1 MLIMKEIKNVIN
13 FFELP
18 MDPMFPVDYREYEQ
32 MLSDLDIYH
41 FHNVLELGLCL
52 SGNGIFH
59 AEDRDYRFEAGD
71 VSFVLKGEPHVAQSP
86 DDSPSQWVYVGV
98 DVERLFSSVD
108 ISLDPQISRLFYFNS
123 SVPNVI
129 RQKEYGDV
137 SALMRMIVQEMQ
149 KKQQDYQA
157 VVKSLLWVLFL
168 KIARINAERDH
179 RDIKEGSDKQ
189 YQMIA
194 PALTHICHN
203 YGDEITIEHLA
214 SLCFMS
220 PTHFRRIFR
229 EVMNLTPYEYLSQIR
244 IRMAA
249 VMLKSTEVP
258 VMQIV
263 FQTGHNSAT
272 SFDRNFKK
280 LYHMT
285 PREYR
290 RRAQLKKDVFSRE
303 RGGSEG

>member
-1 MLIMKEIKNVIN
+1 MRIMKELKNVIN
-13 FFELP
+13 FFELQ
-18 MDPMFPVDYREYEQ
+18 MDPLFPVDYREYEQ
-32 MLSDLDIYH
+32 MLSDSDIYH
-41 FHNVLELGLCL
+41 FHNVLEIGLCL

-59 AEDRDYRFEAGD
+59 VEDRDYRFNAGD

-86 DDSPSQWVYVGV
+86 DDSPSQWVYIGV
-98 DVERLFSSVD
+98 DVERLFSSID
-108 ISLDPQISRLFYFNS
+108 ISLDPHISRLFYFNS
-123 SVPNVI
+123 SVPNI
-129 RQKEYGDV
+129 ISRKEYGDV
-137 SALMRMIVQEMQ
+137 SELMKMIVEEMQ
-149 KKQQDYQA
+149 RQKQDYQA

-168 KIARINAERDH
+168 KIARINAEKDVRE
-179 RDIKEGSDKQ
+179 IKEGSDKQ

-203 YGDEITIEHLA
+203 YGEEITIEQLA
-214 SLCFMS
+214 SLCFLS
-220 PTHFRRIFR
+220 PTHFRRVFR

-249 VMLKSTEVP
+249 VMLKSTELP

-285 PREYR
+285 PSEYR
-290 RRAQLKKDVFSRE
+290 RRAQFKMDVFGRE
-303 RGGSEG
+303 SVQ